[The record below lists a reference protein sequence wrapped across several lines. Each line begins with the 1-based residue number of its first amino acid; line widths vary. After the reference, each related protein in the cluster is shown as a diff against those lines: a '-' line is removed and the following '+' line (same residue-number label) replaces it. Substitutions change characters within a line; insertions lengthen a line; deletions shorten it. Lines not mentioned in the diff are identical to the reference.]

1 VESLESQ
8 NQASHSF
15 HEPLGN
21 LAQNRRDSHIPTA
34 LTAVLLTNHNKP
46 PAGGL
51 SPPARAPL
59 RAASVVP
66 FFSAAVVYFYSA
78 LDTVHMIRKG
88 QVRWLPKGDVS
99 GQIQFIRDTLGLKS

>member
-78 LDTVHMIRKG
+78 LDKQCVLAWIADDDF
-88 QVRWLPKGDVS
+88 GDV
-99 GQIQFIRDTLGLKS
+99 RL